1 MMIRF
6 LCDATRQMAEAIAKP
21 RSRQARPSHNRVN
34 LAFFGRDALVASA
47 NCRVVASGILL
58 LAALFCASARAQQ
71 TIRRPP
77 LRPPAALSNPNRR
90 FTPTGRPGVNQP
102 AANNANAANAEAKV
116 PMAPNTVKHF
126 GDQAEDDTKTT
137 MPALKFEQ
145 ADANFLWE
153 AYCAEVGRT
162 PLIAPDLP
170 KATGITLRSQ
180 KGVPLTREEY
190 LSAIE
195 VTLGMNGISLQNFG
209 DKFVKVL
216 PAKSI
221 RTAGIQINM
230 TTPEGGHPERGQ
242 IVSQMIQLKSITITE
257 AQKALEGFKRPD
269 SQLQAFERT
278 NSLLVTDTQENVN
291 RMLEIVRFID
301 QPIVA
306 TEEVNVRLIVHA
318 KAADIKKVLDEIVA
332 ESQKQ
337 TQAKEEVKANA
348 TGAPGMTRT
357 TPSPLT
363 ATGLRRPIPG
373 LTRIGANNG
382 VQNPEPQQPAT
393 PNANIEALMNDAD
406 RGMIRGKV
414 QIIEDERSNQLIII
428 TRKENMNFFD
438 KIITVLDIETAPDV
452 KVEVRRLE
460 FADAEE
466 VSSMLNDLIGNASSR
481 ESSGGNRN
489 TGGSANNANGPNQP
503 AGSNRTGPGG
513 VPRSTSLD
521 KAVAA
526 RSTASSSSGGGNTGP
541 AKLGQITK
549 DDIKILADKRTN
561 AIVMMGTPSAI
572 AAILEVIDSMDIQLS
587 QVLIETVVLQVQLG
601 DELTTGLDWVKLGKH
616 HQNVT
621 KTTTTTDEDT
631 GEEGTTTQSSRS
643 RSALRNTLFN
653 TSDQLGGGGGTH
665 SSMLDGLLSIGTNAT
680 DELSSLAGTGIN
692 YFFKS
697 KKLNIAALIEA
708 AESDNR
714 TKVLSSPILM
724 TVDNKEATIE
734 ATDMRYLYKG
744 VRYSGSSYNGTE
756 VPDYEQRDIGLTV
769 KVTPRISPNGQV
781 VLTIEETFETIGANQ
796 QVGSE
801 SYPTVTTRKI
811 SADVSLENMQTVV
824 LGGLVQNDVKRSE
837 SGIPILKDIPVIG
850 KYLFG
855 ATSSSSTRNELLVFL
870 TPYVFNDSAALTR
883 EARRR
888 KDSLSDPRPWI
899 DNGWSASPLADPMSK
914 HEKLERMKK
923 KWAEDDKDYKAQKMY
938 ERVMRAREEQLRKR
952 GEEDA
957 REAVKEMER
966 ENRRSGG
973 DSAPRGDS
981 WVSDLKTSE
990 DVEILV
996 PEKDAAPKKPAP
1008 SALPP
1013 DKPLL

>member
-1 MMIRF
+1 MTKRLLF
-6 LCDATRQMAEAIAKP
+6 LFFAT
-21 RSRQARPSHNRVN
+21 SV
-34 LAFFGRDALVASA
+34 
-47 NCRVVASGILL
+47 
-58 LAALFCASARAQQ
+58 LFCGTARAQQ
-71 TIRRPP
+71 QMTRGGRSLP
-77 LRPPAALSNPNRR
+77 LRPPAALNRR
-90 FTPTGRPGVNQP
+90 FTPGGGVRPGPNAAHN
-102 AANNANAANAEAKV
+102 AANNANANNAESKV

-126 GDQAEDDTKTT
+126 GDQEEDDTKTT

-195 VTLGMNGISLQNFG
+195 MTLGMNGISLQNFG

-216 PAKSI
+216 ASKSI
-221 RTAGIQINM
+221 RTTGIQINM
-230 TTPEGGHPERGQ
+230 VPPEGGYPERGQ
-242 IVSQMIQLKSITITE
+242 IVSQMIQLKAITITE
-257 AQKALEGFKRPD
+257 AQKALEGFKRND
-269 SQLQAFERT
+269 TTQIQAFERT

-301 QPIVA
+301 QPMIA
-306 TEEVNVRLIVHA
+306 TEEVNVRLVAHA

-337 TQAKEEVKANA
+337 TQAKEEVKAN
-348 TGAPGMTRT
+348 TSGAPGMSRT
-357 TPSPLT
+357 TPTPVT
-363 ATGLRRPIPG
+363 PPGIRRPIPG
-373 LTRIGANNG
+373 LTRIGNG
-382 VQNPEPQQPAT
+382 IQNPEPAPST

-460 FADAEE
+460 FADSEE

-481 ESSGGNRN
+481 ESSSGNRSSSSS
-489 TGGSANNANGPNQP
+489 GGNANGPNQP

-526 RSTASSSSGGGNTGP
+526 RSTTSSSGGGNAGP

-572 AAILEVIDSMDIQLS
+572 AAILEVINSMDIQLS

-616 HQNVT
+616 HQQ
-621 KTTTTTDEDT
+621 KTTTTTTDD
-631 GEEGTTTQSSRS
+631 GEERTQVSSS
-643 RSALRNTLFN
+643 PEALRNTLFN

-665 SSMLDGLLSIGTNAT
+665 ASLLEGLLSIGTNAA
-680 DELSSLAGTGIN
+680 DEVSSLAGSGIN

-697 KKLNIAALIEA
+697 KKLNIAALIKA

-781 VLTIEETFETIGANQ
+781 VLTVEETFETIGANQ
-796 QVGSE
+796 QVGNE

-811 SADVSLENMQTVV
+811 QADVSLENMQTVV
-824 LGGLVQNDVKRSE
+824 LGGLVQNDVKNSE

-855 ATSSSSTRNELLVFL
+855 STTSTSTRNELLVFL
-870 TPYVFNDSAALTR
+870 TPYVFNDSASLTR

-899 DNGWSASPLADPMSK
+899 DNGWSASTLADPMSK

-938 ERVMRAREEQLRKR
+938 ERVLRAREEQLRKR
-952 GEEDA
+952 GEQDA
-957 REAVKEMER
+957 RDAVKEMER
-966 ENRRSGG
+966 ESRRGST
-973 DSAPRGDS
+973 SASRDDS

-990 DVEILV
+990 NVEILV
-996 PEKDAAPKKPAP
+996 PEKDAPKKAEEPSLPAVE
-1008 SALPP
+1008 
-1013 DKPLL
+1013 PLL